1 MAAWFIPALKAILP
15 HVGTIVGAA
24 APVFTRKTAE
34 KETDPLVLIGKQIAE
49 LQAAAAKNA
58 DDTKELAG
66 QLQGVVTTLEKAAS
80 ETESRL
86 RRAFVLSSAAIV
98 VSVCAIG
105 AAIAALVR

>member
-34 KETDPLVLIGKQIAE
+34 KEADPLVLVGKQVAE
-49 LQAAAAKNA
+49 LQAAAARNA
-58 DDTKELAG
+58 EDTKALAS
-66 QLQGVVTTLEKAAS
+66 QLQGIVATLEKAAGD
-80 ETESRL
+80 TESRL
-86 RRAFVLSSAAIV
+86 KRAFVLSSAAIA
-98 VSVCAIG
+98 VSLCAIG